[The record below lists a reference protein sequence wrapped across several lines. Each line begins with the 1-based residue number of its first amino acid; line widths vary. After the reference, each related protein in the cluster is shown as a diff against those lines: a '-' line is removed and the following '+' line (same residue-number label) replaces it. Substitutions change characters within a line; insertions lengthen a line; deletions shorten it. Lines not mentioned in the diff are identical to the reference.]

1 MCLTGHIH
9 WSDSFN
15 YSAWLTASVLS
26 YVVMTWSTEKLSNS
40 SISGPFVRH
49 IVARRTF
56 ERTNQQT
63 VLCRLIAANASRC
76 HSVSGTPANTH
87 RTRSHMRWVRKSSRS
102 ACGDGW
108 RLSSDWG
115 RRWKKK
121 SLSENHIYV
130 RAPPSAE
137 SIPFPRHFIE
147 PRNNHLRHFYKC
159 SNNMFVIFRLSVRL
173 TFMFSLFHIFNADI
187 KVL

>member
-1 MCLTGHIH
+1 MRRDVTVCQARPQTR
-9 WSDSFN
+9 
-15 YSAWLTASVLS
+15 TARAA
-26 YVVMTWSTEKLSNS
+26 TCDE
-40 SISGPFVRH
+40 FVNR
-49 IVARRTF
+49 VAAHVATD
-56 ERTNQQT
+56 
-63 VLCRLIAANASRC
+63 
-76 HSVSGTPANTH
+76 
-87 RTRSHMRWVRKSSRS
+87 
-102 ACGDGW
+102 DGW
-108 RLSSDWG
+108 AATEEEDE
-115 RRWKKK
+115 KKK

-137 SIPFPRHFIE
+137 SIPFPRHSIE